1 MKKLINQ
8 FVLKVMKLKVNTV
21 LKSNIKRLKAF
32 TFIEMIFAL
41 CIFSITMSLIPPL
54 FKSVKTLNKHM
65 DDASLIHY
73 EFFAQDISRE
83 INHIPINKINVST
96 KRITIEEGDK
106 RVSYIFS
113 NHKIYKNINSRGNI
127 TLIQNISD
135 FKVTKVDNKYLKVEM
150 TLIEKDEKY
159 YKVLYL

>member
-1 MKKLINQ
+1 
-8 FVLKVMKLKVNTV
+8 
-21 LKSNIKRLKAF
+21 
-32 TFIEMIFAL
+32 
-41 CIFSITMSLIPPL
+41 
-54 FKSVKTLNKHM
+54 M